1 MTSQLHNNFQA
12 SQAMQGVDDVTTL
25 FFRAIRIGRPQVDTE
40 GWSAQLYSINLGLR
54 QVATIHVRSD

>member
-25 FFRAIRIGRPQVDTE
+25 FFRIGRPLVDI
-40 GWSAQLYSINLGLR
+40 LIYYRGLECP
-54 QVATIHVRSD
+54 TLLN